1 MNEFQIWLK
10 TFIEEKRIDLEQ
22 CLTVEGPS
30 GANLMPVQAVVD
42 AIESTGDVEQAQ
54 IKETLIII
62 DFKNGDP
69 LHYIRHLAQ
78 AIAL

>member
-10 TFIEEKRIDLEQ
+10 TFIEEKRIDLVQ

-78 AIAL
+78 AIAQ